1 MGTGGRIGRKGRLA
15 MKSQVEKIDKKI
27 LNKLKLGSG

>member
-1 MGTGGRIGRKGRLA
+1 MINAIQERLA